1 MSEKAFVE
9 EQISSNKVVVFSKSY
24 CPYCKK
30 AKAALFGIIP
40 ESSVIVIELDH
51 RGDGDAIQDA
61 LLGITGRRSVPQ
73 VFIGG
78 KFFGGGDETAE
89 AAANGSLSQAL
100 NAQEGQSVTYEL

>member
-1 MSEKAFVE
+1 MSMKAFVE

-30 AKAALFGIIP
+30 AKAALFGIIS
-40 ESSVIVIELDH
+40 EKDVLIIELDQ
-51 RGDGDAIQDA
+51 REDGNAIQDA
-61 LLGITGRRSVPQ
+61 LLEVTGRRSVPQ

-89 AAANGSLSQAL
+89 AAGNGSLSKAL
-100 NAQEGQSVTYEL
+100 TSEGLL